1 MIAGC
6 SGEGGGFCL
15 LYIATWEMFHKNQA
29 QQDMFAAAAAAA
41 EAAQRGYGSGSC
53 SSCGAG
59 ATKLNRISV
68 PLKGWRPLTK
78 SKKF

>member
-41 EAAQRGYGSGSC
+41 AAAQRVMAAAVAVA
-53 SSCGAG
+53 AG
-59 ATKLNRISV
+59 REQQI
-68 PLKGWRPLTK
+68 
-78 SKKF
+78 